1 MEEKKKATA
10 AHIRATAKY
19 EKDNYFK
26 TLVRFNKK
34 DEKRIRE
41 AAGESLNGFIVKCV
55 LDTIDGIQNTQK
67 TEEKDN
73 SIAKQMYELQC
84 LLEKK
89 REEQKN

>member
-41 AAGESLNGFIVKCV
+41 AAGESLNGFIVAAVMEKV
-55 LDTIDGIQNTQK
+55 QE
-67 TEEKDN
+67 TEK
-73 SIAKQMYELQC
+73 AKAPTCTSSDEC
-84 LLEKK
+84 PF
-89 REEQKN
+89 